1 MAIVVVGGAARGV
14 GKTALVCGLIAAL
27 PEFAWTAVK
36 ITSHGHE
43 GHGHGRHEPIWEEAE
58 AGQGTDTARYLAAGA
73 RRAFLLTARDEE
85 LSQRLAEFWNTLDP
99 GAHVLFESNRILA
112 YVKPDLCIAID
123 AGPGAAMKSS
133 FRLVER
139 QKNATVRLARK
150 DSVEQIP
157 ESGDADAVF
166 QLAGF
171 EHISPPMRQWLLA
184 HLNGRS

>member
-1 MAIVVVGGAARGV
+1 MAVVVVGGNGRGV

-27 PEFAWTAVK
+27 PEIAWTAVK

-43 GHGHGRHEPIWEEAE
+43 GHRHERHEPIWEETE

-73 RRAFLLTARDEE
+73 RRAFFITAKDDE
-85 LSQRLAEFWNTLDP
+85 LAQRLAEFWKIFDP
-99 GAHVLFESNRILA
+99 STHILFESNRVVE

-123 AGPGAAMKSS
+123 AGPDDARKSS

-139 QKNATVRLARK
+139 RSNAVVRLGK
-150 DSVEQIP
+150 MDSVERIP
-157 ESGDADAVF
+157 ESGGAEAAF

-171 EHISPPMRQWLLA
+171 ERISPPMQQWLRT
-184 HLNGRS
+184 HLKERA